1 MQEHEVIERI
11 KALSQSRGWSNYRLA
26 KESVI
31 TYSTLCTMLNK
42 AYAPSIS
49 TLIKI
54 CYGFGI
60 TLAQFF
66 DDDFVHAA
74 VTPEQRDHLQLWNS
88 LTDDNR
94 TAVEKHLRFLLAE
107 QKSTGK

>member
-11 KALSQSRGWSNYRLA
+11 KALCKSRGWTNYRLA
-26 KESVI
+26 KESGI

-54 CYGFGI
+54 CNGFGI

-66 DDDFVHAA
+66 DENF
-74 VTPEQRDHLQLWNS
+74 EHLQLWDS
-88 LTDDNR
+88 LSEENR
-94 TAVEKHLRFLLAE
+94 AAAEKYLRFLLSE
-107 QKSTGK
+107 QSLL

>member
-11 KALSQSRGWSNYRLA
+11 KALSQSRSWSNYRLA
-26 KESVI
+26 KESGI

-54 CYGFGI
+54 CNGFGI

-66 DDDFVHAA
+66 DDDFANAA
-74 VTPEQRDHLQLWNS
+74 ITPEQREYLQLWDS
-88 LTDDNR
+88 LNEENR
-94 TAVEKHLRFLLAE
+94 TAAEKYLRFLLAE
-107 QKSTGK
+107 QESADK

>member
-11 KALSQSRGWSNYRLA
+11 KALCESRGWTSYRLA
-26 KESVI
+26 KESGI

-54 CYGFGI
+54 CNGFGI

-66 DDDFVHAA
+66 DEDFTNAA
-74 VTPEQRDHLQLWNS
+74 ITPEQHEHLQLWES
-88 LTDDNR
+88 LTEENR
-94 TAVEKHLRFLLAE
+94 TAAEKYLRFLLAE
-107 QKSTGK
+107 QHDNP

>member
-11 KALSQSRGWSNYRLA
+11 KALNQSRGWSNYRLA
-26 KESVI
+26 KESGI

-54 CYGFGI
+54 CNGFGI

-66 DDDFVHAA
+66 DDDFANAA
-74 VTPEQRDHLQLWNS
+74 ITPEQREYLQLWES
-88 LTDDNR
+88 LSEENR
-94 TAVEKHLRFLLAE
+94 TAAEKYLRFLLAE
-107 QKSTGK
+107 QKSTDK